1 MPLVSAPTDSRDE
14 PEFSSLNEFLAA
26 VERRAF
32 LMARVSLGDQD
43 DAMDTVQDAML
54 VMVKK
59 YSHKPVGEWRPL
71 FFKILQNRI
80 LDVHRH
86 RKVKNRFTG
95 WLTSYSPDDQDD
107 GPDPFQ
113 QVADVASNNPAR
125 QVEQQQSMAALL
137 AAIAALPLRQQQAFM
152 LRCWEGLSTADTA
165 AAMKCSEGSVK
176 THYFRA
182 LQSLKD
188 ALKEHYD
195 EHI

>member
-1 MPLVSAPTDSRDE
+1 MPLVSNRSDSCDE
-14 PEFSSLNEFLAA
+14 PEFGSLNEFLAA

-32 LMARVSLGDQD
+32 LMARVSLGNQD

-54 VMVKK
+54 VMVRK

-86 RKVKNRFTG
+86 RKVRNRFTG
-95 WLTSYSPDDQDD
+95 WLTGFNSDAQDEPDL
-107 GPDPFQ
+107 FQ
-113 QVADVASNNPAR
+113 QVADVASNNPAH
-125 QVEQQQSMAALL
+125 QVEQGQSMEALS

-165 AAMKCSEGSVK
+165 ASMKCSEGSVK

-182 LQSLKD
+182 LQSLKE

-195 EHI
+195 EHV

>member
-1 MPLVSAPTDSRDE
+1 MGAIDESRDE
-14 PEFSSLNEFLAA
+14 PEFSNLNEFLAA

-54 VMVKK
+54 VMVRK
-59 YSHKPVGEWRPL
+59 YAHKPVNEWRPL
-71 FFKILQNRI
+71 FFKVLQNRI

-95 WLTSYSPDDQDD
+95 WLKSYASDDQSEA
-107 GPDPFQ
+107 PDPFQ
-113 QVADVASNNPAR
+113 QVADVPGNNPAH
-125 QVEQQQSMAALL
+125 QLEQSQSMAALT
-137 AAIAALPLRQQQAFM
+137 AAIALLPARQQQAFM

-165 AAMKCSEGSVK
+165 QAMGCTEGSVK

-182 LQSLKD
+182 LQFLKG